1 MAERTDRVGLPDPL
15 TINSKGFTLRGAMS
29 FVEARFG
36 PGSMEKVMGLVEP
49 DLREALSGPIHPSS
63 WYPFRFQ
70 VGLYEAIDRAFG
82 RGDFALCREIGRH
95 TAESEANTFHKVLI
109 KLASLK
115 SWLKVAGSMWG
126 MYYSLGKL
134 GVVEMGDTGGTMSVT
149 SFHPISKAFCEDFSG
164 WLQKTAEMS
173 GKKGVAITH
182 TQCLLDGAPACL
194 YRATWKE

>member
-1 MAERTDRVGLPDPL
+1 MADAMAHPGLPDPQG
-15 TINSKGFTLRGAMS
+15 IQSKGFTLRGAMG
-29 FVEARFG
+29 FVEAKYG
-36 PGSMEKVMGLVEP
+36 PGSMDKVMALADP
-49 DLREALSGPIHPSS
+49 QLHEALSGLIHPSA

-82 RGDFALCREIGRH
+82 RGDYALCREIGRY
-95 TAESEANTFHKVLI
+95 TAEAEANSFHKVLI

-134 GVVEMGDTGGTMSVT
+134 GVVEMGDAGGTMSVT
-149 SFHPISKAFCEDFSG
+149 SFHPISKAFCEDLAG

-173 GKKGVAITH
+173 GKKGVTIAH

-194 YRATWKE
+194 YRATWNE

>member
-1 MAERTDRVGLPDPL
+1 MADVTVRPDLPDPQS
-15 TINSKGFTLRGAMS
+15 IKSKGFTLRGAVN
-29 FVEARFG
+29 FVEAKYG
-36 PGSMEKVMGLVEP
+36 PGSMEKVMARVEP
-49 DLREALSGPIHPSS
+49 DLRETLSGLIQPSA

-95 TAESEANTFHKVLI
+95 TAEAEANTFHKVLI

-115 SWLKVAGSMWG
+115 SWLRVAGSMWG
-126 MYYSLGKL
+126 MYYSVGNLR
-134 GVVEMGDTGGTMSVT
+134 VEEMGDMGGTMSVT
-149 SFHPISKAFCEDFSG
+149 SFHPISKAFCEDLSG

-173 GKKGVAITH
+173 GKRGVTVTH
-182 TQCLLDGAPACL
+182 TQCLLDGANACL

>member
-1 MAERTDRVGLPDPL
+1 MANVTVRPDLPDPQG
-15 TINSKGFTLRGAMS
+15 IKSKGFTLRGAMG
-29 FVEARFG
+29 FVEAKYG
-36 PGSMEKVMGLVEP
+36 AGSMNKVMALAEP
-49 DLREALSGPIHPSS
+49 ELREALSGLIHPSA

-95 TAESEANTFHKVLI
+95 TAEAEANSFHKVLI

-115 SWLKVAGSMWG
+115 SWLRVAGSMWG
-126 MYYSLGKL
+126 MYYSAGNLK
-134 GVVEMGDTGGTMSVT
+134 VEEMGDAGGTMSVT
-149 SFHPISKAFCEDFSG
+149 SFHPISKAFCEDLSG

-173 GKKGVAITH
+173 GKKGVVIAHTH
-182 TQCLLDGAPACL
+182 CLLDGAPACL

>member
-1 MAERTDRVGLPDPL
+1 MAERPVHPDLPDPQG
-15 TINSKGFTLRGAMS
+15 IQSKGFTLRGAMG
-29 FVEARFG
+29 FVGAKYG
-36 PGSMEKVMGLVEP
+36 PGSMDQVMALADPE
-49 DLREALSGPIHPSS
+49 LREALTGLIHPSA

-82 RGDFALCREIGRH
+82 RGDFALCREIGRY
-95 TAESEANTFHKVLI
+95 TAEAEANSFHKVLI

-134 GVVEMGDTGGTMSVT
+134 SVVAMGEAGGTMSVT
-149 SFHPISKAFCEDFSG
+149 SFHPISRAFCEDLSG

-173 GKKGVAITH
+173 GKKGVVITH
-182 TQCLLDGAPACL
+182 TQCLLDGAQACL